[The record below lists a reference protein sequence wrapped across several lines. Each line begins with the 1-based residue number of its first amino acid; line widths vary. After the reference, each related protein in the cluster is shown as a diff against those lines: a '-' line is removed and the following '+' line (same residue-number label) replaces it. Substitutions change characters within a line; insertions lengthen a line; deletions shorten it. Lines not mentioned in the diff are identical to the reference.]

1 MIAHSMKN
9 KERPWALTK
18 EGPFMKLRKTMKAQ
32 HPKKKEKERNN
43 NNNNKKK
50 RRGPRLGQARGYVV
64 RRTSRP

>member
-32 HPKKKEKERNN
+32 NPKKKEKERNN
-43 NNNNKKK
+43 NNNNK
-50 RRGPRLGQARGYVV
+50 RRGPRLG
-64 RRTSRP
+64 